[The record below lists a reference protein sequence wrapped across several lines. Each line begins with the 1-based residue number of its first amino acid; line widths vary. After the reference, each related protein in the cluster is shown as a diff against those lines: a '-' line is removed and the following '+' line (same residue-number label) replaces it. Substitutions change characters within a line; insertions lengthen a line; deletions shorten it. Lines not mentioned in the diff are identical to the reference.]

1 MTIAKKVCRQF
12 RNLINPQ
19 ENQPHSAFEKRIPR
33 GQPGGWCPFDMGT
46 TQGQRTP
53 DSVGEVAAC
62 PRDMCCMS
70 TASGGSTSRPTAA
83 PSASGRLKSPLWCG
97 HRAESWSATSASVRP
112 ESLPHESGGARSLPW
127 EPLALDGEPESH
139 SSFVFW
145 FRLFTLVRCVC
156 ESRERGAGIL
166 NTLNLTS
173 FHKTLHHNL
182 HLSRSF

>member
-1 MTIAKKVCRQF
+1 MQKQF

-62 PRDMCCMS
+62 PRDMCCMG

-83 PSASGRLKSPLWCG
+83 PSASGRLKGPFSVWPPRQILVCHSCQAARGQIPSRTSRVARAHCHGNPWPSTVSRSPTVRSCCG
-97 HRAESWSATSASVRP
+97 SGCSHTLGSRRDPGSSVRDTIGCCADDVIDGRRW
-112 ESLPHESGGARSLPW
+112 SLGGRP
-127 EPLALDGEPESH
+127 
-139 SSFVFW
+139 
-145 FRLFTLVRCVC
+145 
-156 ESRERGAGIL
+156 
-166 NTLNLTS
+166 
-173 FHKTLHHNL
+173 
-182 HLSRSF
+182 

>member
-1 MTIAKKVCRQF
+1 MQKQF

-97 HRAESWSATSASVRP
+97 HRAESWSVSECLLRPPWLIQRNATSITNVRY
-112 ESLPHESGGARSLPW
+112 
-127 EPLALDGEPESH
+127 
-139 SSFVFW
+139 FW
-145 FRLFTLVRCVC
+145 VQVPTCQIVRL
-156 ESRERGAGIL
+156 IL
-166 NTLNLTS
+166 FYS
-173 FHKTLHHNL
+173 
-182 HLSRSF
+182 